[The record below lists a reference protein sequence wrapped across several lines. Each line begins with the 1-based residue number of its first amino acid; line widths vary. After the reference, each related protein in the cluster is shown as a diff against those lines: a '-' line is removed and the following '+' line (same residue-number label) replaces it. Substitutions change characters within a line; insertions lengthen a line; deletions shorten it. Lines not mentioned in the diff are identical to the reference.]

1 MGVILVPPGSSGN
14 SGSGNSHTHDNMAVL
29 NALAMDSNNRLRLNG
44 NLVGEEAVEVA
55 FNTTLTAQNIAAK
68 YLELPS
74 DCDSSRALSLILEN
88 LPLTM
93 GSDWNIVTKDW
104 PEKDR
109 ITWAGLGME
118 RLAQFGDNVSINYYV
133 KR

>member
-1 MGVILVPPGSSGN
+1 
-14 SGSGNSHTHDNMAVL
+14 MAVL
-29 NALAMDSNNRLRLNG
+29 NALALDSNNNLRLNG
-44 NLVGEEAVEVA
+44 NLVGEEAIEVTL
-55 FNTTLTAQNIAAK
+55 NMTLTGHDIAAR
-68 YLELPS
+68 YIELPS

-118 RLAQFGDNVSINYYV
+118 RLAQVGDNVSINYYV